1 MDDETKRRW
10 VKGLHERGIRWP
22 AIASVMGL
30 SRGQVQRILWGYK
43 VYKRRPWS
51 AEERALVCR
60 LWSEGATLN
69 QVSEVSGRGRGAIYN
84 VVRAAGLAKLG
95 RRPTGEEL
103 QVASATFGALR
114 DRRTA

>member
-1 MDDETKRRW
+1 MDEEAKRRW
-10 VKGLHERGIRWP
+10 VKGLYQRGIP
-22 AIASVMGL
+22 SPSIAPVLGL
-30 SRGQVQRILWGYK
+30 SRSKVKRILWGYK

-60 LWSEGATLN
+60 LWSEGATLD

-95 RRPTGEEL
+95 RRPTGEAL
-103 QVASATFGALR
+103 KVAPATFGALR